1 MAYVK
6 NNMFSSSL
14 VDLDMAPTSYP
25 RAWGTFANLK
35 IQVIFM
41 AVRTYAAQGL
51 TLTNA
56 KNVVFLPLKG
66 HKDPF
71 SAVKEVCVT
80 LHSTPISTLSRQF
93 LAL

>member
-1 MAYVK
+1 MGI
-6 NNMFSSSL
+6 
-14 VDLDMAPTSYP
+14 
-25 RAWGTFANLK
+25 RTFAG
-35 IQVIFM
+35 
-41 AVRTYAAQGL
+41 AQGSIWTKL
-51 TLTNA
+51 QRKKCLVELK
-56 KNVVFLPLKG
+56 KNKQKNTDVFLPLKG